1 MASLACG
8 KASAAAFSG
17 VSWIAGAYGQE
28 RRSAG
33 PRQAG
38 GLTGVE
44 MHTAGDVQRRA
55 RALAGEPMR
64 FKAERLAIRD
74 VILVTPHRI
83 VDARG
88 YFMETY
94 RASDFA
100 GLGVA
105 AAFVQDNHVMSAE
118 RGTMRGL
125 HFQRPP
131 QAQAKLVRAVRG
143 AIFDVA
149 VDLREGSPATAAGWA
164 ATLRREGGEQLFVPR
179 GFAHG
184 YCTLEPATRGRLQVR
199 RLLRRRA
206 RGRLSLRRSDAGHR
220 LAGRGGRGRAVRA
233 RTARCRRLQISPPP
247 FGT

>member
-1 MASLACG
+1 
-8 KASAAAFSG
+8 
-17 VSWIAGAYGQE
+17 
-28 RRSAG
+28 
-33 PRQAG
+33 
-38 GLTGVE
+38 
-44 MHTAGDVQRRA
+44 
-55 RALAGEPMR
+55 MR

-118 RGTMRGL
+118 RGTLRGL
-125 HFQRPP
+125 HYQRPP
-131 QAQAKLVRAVRG
+131 QAQAKLVRAVKG

-149 VDLREGSPATAAGWA
+149 VDLREGSDSYGRWVG
-164 ATLRREGGEQLFVPR
+164 RRLSAEGGEQLFVPR

-184 YCTLEPATRGRLQVR
+184 YCTLEPATEVVYKCDAYYAAEHEGGFHCGDPTLAIDWPVAVGEAVLSERD
-199 RLLRRRA
+199 RA
-206 RGRLSLRRSDAGHR
+206 LPAFKDF
-220 LAGRGGRGRAVRA
+220 
-233 RTARCRRLQISPPP
+233 TTP